1 MAILREESL
10 QICARLNQTT
20 VMVTHD
26 VEEAAYMGDRIV
38 SLRARPA
45 RSVEIFENPM
55 APGQRDIDDV
65 AFIRFKKQLL
75 HTVLELME
83 KDETLS

>member
-1 MAILREESL
+1 
-10 QICARLNQTT
+10 
-20 VMVTHD
+20 
-26 VEEAAYMGDRIV
+26 
-38 SLRARPA
+38 
-45 RSVEIFENPM
+45 M